1 LEKVIFATHN
11 KNKIMEV
18 KSLMP
23 SAINLLSLAD
33 IGCENEIPETGV
45 TLSENALLKAR
56 FVFDTY
62 KVNCFADDSG
72 LEVEALKGAPGVYS
86 ARYAGEHKNTTD
98 NNSKLLNELRSKTN
112 RKARFVTVI
121 ALILDGKEY
130 LFEGSIQG
138 TIAFEPRGTNG
149 FGYDPL
155 FIPTGYRSTFAEM
168 DAATKNSISHR
179 AIATKKLV
187 EFFRNAS

>member
-1 LEKVIFATHN
+1 
-11 KNKIMEV
+11 MEV